1 VSDAAAM
8 GRSTRGTPS
17 APPAPDP
24 GFFGADL
31 DPETAALI
39 KQLQQEDINAAPV
52 ATRRER
58 KAPEVYKPPPPG
70 VGGLAKSE
78 RPAKKEE
85 RRETRGGRDAG
96 KPGEKASA
104 SNVGDA
110 KKQDG
115 AGSSR
120 GKAPSASRT
129 STGGTGADRRSAD
142 RKSLDAAD
150 DVGAP
155 GVWSEKPLPGYKK
168 PQGKEYERFKHHL
181 NEVWV
186 QSTQRAGGGDHSD
199 HVFKRFDRNG
209 AETPFENAGS
219 KGEYVKGNMQPSLRS
234 KKAVETYLE
243 RVAKAAGRK
252 GAKEGDKAKAR
263 PERDEKAGAGEKDA
277 KVAAEKSAEK
287 SPDAPAKSSRDDR
300 AAGKAERESAAEA
313 RDAKGERG
321 RARETRD
328 RGGREAA
335 EKSARPAPEKPAP
348 ARRDGKEKRG
358 RRSGDG
364 ATQDL
369 ASPRDPDPEPAD
381 SARADASRGAAPA
394 SKDAK
399 GAEGSRERKEKATA
413 SPTSKEEVAPYD
425 AEACRGFAS
434 APAETLER
442 RAAYVL
448 EQVSGH
454 VASIRAQIAAERA
467 APGPG
472 TDGAER
478 KGRKGTP
485 QMLPG
490 GTYRLVCDRCS
501 GSVADGHRNCAEC
514 GSDYCVECCA
524 EMRAPPRSARRSHKS
539 RSAHASPRDAK
550 DAKDTSC
557 GHFVRC
563 PNCLANGTDW
573 HADASRGASSA
584 LAFKVRCVSVTTQRS
599 LAVAKAM
606 PDPLADVDG
615 LADRYGGRAFEQR
628 REEARE
634 LADWLAEAERGARAR
649 LAREVFG
656 EPNPGDAAEDA
667 EARRAPDSEAWRHAL
682 DAGDAEAH
690 AAAIERRRAAAAPS
704 CPCERCAPE
713 RAPEAERASDG
724 SGARDEKASVASST
738 TAPTSRAPH
747 SSLPIWS
754 PAASDVDGKLLSAQQ
769 YEEVL
774 EHFQAHWRRGEPVI
788 VTGVRGAGDAF
799 WAPEALAAEMRAT
812 RARREERSERAAG
825 SRSVSGGKKEK
836 GRPDA
841 VSRGDPRGS
850 SDVELKPETVTLTD
864 CADGSETKMPVEAFF
879 ECLSSAA
886 AFDASVRSGRNAG
899 LLKLRDWPGDD
910 DFKARAPRHAEAFFS
925 SLPFQ
930 EYTNAEDGPLNLSVA
945 LPKEWVPPDLGPK
958 TYVAMGRLS
967 ERGLGDS
974 VTKLHQDASDAVN
987 VLLHVG
993 PATLDADEEE
1003 ARESEASSVG
1013 AVWDVFRRE
1022 DVPVLTEW
1030 LRRAWDKGSLQFQR
1044 QRVERDSG
1052 KDSGKD
1058 GVSDSKDGGKDS
1070 SITTIRDRQNH
1081 PIHDQSAYLT
1091 AADLATLLRETG
1103 VAPWSFEQRLGDAV
1117 FVPAGCP
1124 HQVRNLRACVK
1135 VAEDF
1140 VSPESAGEC
1149 LALAKQLRTGGFE
1162 DKLQGR
1168 AMVMHAARVADAA
1181 LNGFKQRAFGP
1192 ASAAAIA
1199 AHEAERA
1206 AAAAAAA
1213 AGASAGNVPEQEE
1226 WAKEWDE
1233 HATADVLAE
1242 EDGGDGPA
1250 RAKKAKGKRV
1260 KAEPSAK
1267 AAAADA
1273 RRAAAKASRAADA
1286 AEAGLADEDP
1296 ASADDAA
1303 EDEEHDEMALLLM
1316 GLGDA
1321 PPKAGKRKKEKAAV
1335 KAELAPA
1342 KKQKPEAPPPPEHA
1356 RAAAGPFAGV
1366 DFAALQQQQQIMLQA
1381 MQAQG
1386 GLFAGFN
1393 PAMAAAAAAYG
1404 GGFPAAPSP
1413 AAPPPPPPP
1422 PAVPNFGAPGAPS
1435 FFGGGLNPHAGVPPG
1450 GAPGFG
1456 MGAPP
1461 VPGPANPVAFPPAP
1475 PQPSATEQ
1483 ARAMLILLTQNPGV
1497 ALSVIQTQPH
1507 LLAVPEVK
1515 TVYDA
1520 YVANVSKPPQ
1530 AQAPEQAP

>member
-1 VSDAAAM
+1 MSDAAAM

-17 APPAPDP
+17 APPPPDP
-24 GFFGADL
+24 GFFDADL

-39 KQLQQEDINAAPV
+39 KQLQEEDMNAAPV

-78 RPAKKEE
+78 KPAKKEE
-85 RRETRGGRDAG
+85 RRETRGGRDTG
-96 KPGEKASA
+96 KPGEKTSA
-104 SNVGDA
+104 PNVGDV
-110 KKQDG
+110 KKQDA

-129 STGGTGADRRSAD
+129 STGGTGADRGSSD

-209 AETPFENAGS
+209 VETPFENAGS
-219 KGEYVKGNMQPSLRS
+219 KGEYVKGNMRPSLRS

-252 GAKEGDKAKAR
+252 GAKEAEKAKAR
-263 PERDEKAGAGEKDA
+263 PERDAGAGEKD
-277 KVAAEKSAEK
+277 KKEAAEKSA
-287 SPDAPAKSSRDDR
+287 SPDAPAKSARDDR

-313 RDAKGERG
+313 RDAAVDADTEAS
-321 RARETRD
+321 RARETRETRD
-328 RGGREAA
+328 RGGGEAA
-335 EKSARPAPEKPAP
+335 ERAATRRSAKKPAAP
-348 ARRDGKEKRG
+348 ARRDGARG

-364 ATQDL
+364 LMTHAEP
-369 ASPRDPDPEPAD
+369 APPEPLAETRAAD
-381 SARADASRGAAPA
+381 ARAPRALPSKEA
-394 SKDAK
+394 SKEHPR
-399 GAEGSRERKEKATA
+399 GERKATA
-413 SPTSKEEVAPYD
+413 SIRETRASTEEAAPAPYD
-425 AEACRGFAS
+425 AEACRAFTS
-434 APAETLER
+434 APAETLKR

-472 TDGAER
+472 TDGAAGSVAQTSR
-478 KGRKGTP
+478 RKGTP

-490 GTYRLVCDRCS
+490 GTYRLLCDRCS

-524 EMRAPPRSARRSHKS
+524 EMRAPPRRRLPKSRGSSPRAAKEAKDGADSARR
-539 RSAHASPRDAK
+539 A
-550 DAKDTSC
+550 
-557 GHFVRC
+557 RC
-563 PNCLANGTDW
+563 PNCLANASDRR
-573 HADASRGASSA
+573 ADAARATSAA

-615 LADRYGGRAFEQR
+615 LADRHGARAFAR
-628 REEARE
+628 RADEAE
-634 LADWLAEAERGARAR
+634 ALAEWVAEADVARRAR
-649 LAREVFG
+649 LAREIFG
-656 EPNPGDAAEDA
+656 EPAPGDAAEDA
-667 EARRAPDSEAWRHAL
+667 ELRRAPDAEAWRHAL
-682 DAGDAEAH
+682 DAGDAQAH
-690 AAAIERRRAAAAPS
+690 AVAVERRIAAAAPS
-704 CPCERCAPE
+704 SPCERCAAST
-713 RAPEAERASDG
+713 AP
-724 SGARDEKASVASST
+724 
-738 TAPTSRAPH
+738 TAPTSRSPH
-747 SSLPIWS
+747 ASLPVWS
-754 PAASDVDGKLLSAQQ
+754 PAASDVDASLLSAEA
-769 YEEVL
+769 YEEAL
-774 EHFQAHWRRGEPVI
+774 EHFQAHWKRGDPVI

-799 WAPEALAAEMRAT
+799 WAPKALAAEMRASL
-812 RARREERSERAAG
+812 ARRAEARAGAAG
-825 SRSVSGGKKEK
+825 PGPAGAGAE
-836 GRPDA
+836 
-841 VSRGDPRGS
+841 RGS
-850 SDVELKPETVTLTD
+850 GSKTAERTKAERTKRTSGLVSEVVTLTD
-864 CADGSETKMPVEAFF
+864 CSDGSETEMPVDAFF
-879 ECLSSAA
+879 ERLAERETSRDAA
-886 AFDASVRSGRNAG
+886 EKSGKNAS

-925 SLPFQ
+925 ILPFK

-958 TYVAMGRLS
+958 TYVAMGRAG

-974 VTKLHQDASDAVN
+974 VTKLHQDASDVVN

-993 PATLDADEEE
+993 PAAKEADDGAPVTEEDAEGGVP
-1003 ARESEASSVG
+1003 ESAG

-1022 DVPVLTEW
+1022 DVPALAEW
-1030 LRRAWDKGSLQFQR
+1030 LRRAWDAGSLHWHR
-1044 QRVERDSG
+1044 QRRERVEASGEASG
-1052 KDSGKD
+1052 KDATATARASFASASD
-1058 GVSDSKDGGKDS
+1058 GE
-1070 SITTIRDRQNH
+1070 RRQNH

-1091 AADLATLLRETG
+1091 ASDLRALELETG
-1103 VAPWSFEQRLGDAV
+1103 VRPWSFRQNLGDAV

-1124 HQVRNLRACVK
+1124 HQVRNLRACIK

-1149 LALAKQLRTGGFE
+1149 LALAKQLRGGGFE

-1181 LNGFKQRAFGP
+1181 LNGGPRSFGP

-1213 AGASAGNVPEQEE
+1213 AGSREPIPETEE

-1233 HATADVLAE
+1233 HATADVLAD
-1242 EDGGDGPA
+1242 EDAGA
-1250 RAKKAKGKRV
+1250 IRESEKAKKKGKRV

-1286 AEAGLADEDP
+1286 AEAGLADENGAP
-1296 ASADDAA
+1296 ADDGA

-1321 PPKAGKRKKEKAAV
+1321 PPKAGKRKKEKPAV
-1335 KAELAPA
+1335 KAEEAPT
-1342 KKQKPEAPPPPEHA
+1342 KKPKSAAPPPERSA
-1356 RAAAGPFAGV
+1356 AAAAGPFSGV
-1366 DFAALQQQQQIMLQA
+1366 DFAALQQQQQVMLQA

-1404 GGFPAAPSP
+1404 GGFPAAPP
-1413 AAPPPPPPP
+1413 PAPPAP
-1422 PAVPNFGAPGAPS
+1422 PAGPSFGAPGAPS
-1435 FFGGGLNPHAGVPPG
+1435 FFGGGLNPHAGAPPG

-1456 MGAPP
+1456 VSAP
-1461 VPGPANPVAFPPAP
+1461 PGPANPVAFPPAP
-1475 PQPSATEQ
+1475 SQPSATEQ

-1520 YVANVSKPPQ
+1520 YIANMSKPPQ
-1530 AQAPEQAP
+1530 VGAPEQAP